1 MRVKLANVDS
11 LNVNDLSLWSIIDN
25 HPNYTLEVVKSQSI
39 FNSLRWK
46 QFTGKNLQRS
56 IKEAE
61 IIHNN
66 RGVELPLKLFAR
78 SRSPTLE
85 FFGLAGY
92 TDKSEERLLAFR
104 ELKQYIQ
111 HTKVTRLD
119 ICIDYPIIP
128 SKVLRE
134 LKCHRIETNYKSYP
148 NTTYYKSKLEGKTN
162 SYFDIKIYNKQIQAN
177 LSSPTMRLEFCF
189 KSAYTKGYTL
199 KEIENLYRKC
209 ERTIKKIT
217 GITVKIESI

>member
-1 MRVKLANVDS
+1 MRVKIASVDS
-11 LNVNDLSLWSIIDN
+11 LNVNDLSLWSIISN
-25 HPNYTLEVVKSQSI
+25 HPNYALETVKSRSV

-46 QFTGKNLQRS
+46 QFTGKNLQQH

-61 IIHNN
+61 IVHNN

-78 SRSPTLE
+78 SQSPTLE

-92 TDKSEERLLAFR
+92 IDMSNERLLAFK

-111 HTKVTRLD
+111 HAKVTRLD
-119 ICIDYPIIP
+119 ICMDYPTIH

-134 LKCHRIETNYKSYP
+134 LKCHRVETNYKSCL
-148 NTTYYKSKLEGKTN
+148 NTIYYKSKSEGKTN

-177 LSSPTMRLEFCF
+177 LSSPMMRLEFCF

-199 KEIENLYRKC
+199 KEIEKLYSKC
-209 ERTIKKIT
+209 EKTIKKAT
-217 GITVKIESI
+217 GIAVKIESV